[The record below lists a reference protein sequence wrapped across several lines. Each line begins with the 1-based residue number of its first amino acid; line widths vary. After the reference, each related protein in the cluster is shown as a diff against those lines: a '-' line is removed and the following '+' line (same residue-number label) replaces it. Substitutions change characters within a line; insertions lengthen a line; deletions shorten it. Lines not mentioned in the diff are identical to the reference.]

1 MRCSAVFPGLAA
13 RLPRPGAWMEAL
25 RQGLA
30 FPMYAAAA
38 WLAWVLAQQAGPDGL
53 LLVLGGAVLVGF
65 AAWA

>member
-1 MRCSAVFPGLAA
+1 
-13 RLPRPGAWMEAL
+13 MEWL

-53 LLVLGGAVLVGF
+53 LLVLAGAVLLGF
-65 AAWA
+65 AGWALGRGAA